1 MIKILLLEIEK
12 INIEE
17 KYKKERTPILKYK
30 WWKTLKVI
38 NELIKREGE

>member
-30 WWKTLKVI
+30 LWKTLKVI
-38 NELIKREGE
+38 NELIKKEGE